1 MQELRS
7 HILWFHVCCLCQSTQ
22 PRETGNVEPAA
33 AEVFS
38 EVLCTQGCFVELQ
51 ELLITIRTPTRIP
64 YFPQAFMFSPP
75 NTQRDST
82 GRAMHKKSHDDQ
94 HLAIATPDVRAWI
107 NSCHTFRI
115 HLEPL
120 GPEV

>member
-7 HILWFHVCCLCQSTQ
+7 RILFFHVNCLC
-22 PRETGNVEPAA
+22 NVEPAA

-64 YFPQAFMFSPP
+64 YFPQASMFSPP

-115 HLEPL
+115 HLEPGGL
-120 GPEV
+120 RKPPRNEAF